1 MQFQKLPQVEHQK
14 RSFIIAEN
22 IVQRIRDNQLQAAVK
37 LPSELAIAE
46 QLGAAAPRCGKRPV
60 CCRSSQF

>member
-22 IVQRIRDNQLQAAVK
+22 IVLIIRGIELQAAVK

-46 QLGAAAPRCGKRPV
+46 QPGAAAP
-60 CCRSSQF
+60 